1 MAGHIFP
8 FIRLGGI
15 MRPLSVF
22 LPAAAFAVLSVSA
35 LAQDMDD
42 DAAAAPPPLPQSED
56 AQFVAYN
63 QPTIAFTHAEIID
76 GTGAAP
82 KYDQT
87 LVIKGGRIAA
97 MGSRVAVPASA
108 TVIDAHGK
116 TLLPGFVMV
125 HEHLF
130 YAMGKHHYSTML
142 YTFPRLYLVG
152 GTTTARTGGS
162 IEGYGDIN
170 LKLAIDKGESI
181 GPDLDATAP
190 YLNGA
195 GLPILEMHALTGPQ
209 DATKTVDYWADEGAT
224 SFKLYTNITRAEA
237 KAAIDAAHARG
248 FKVTGHLCSVT
259 YREAAELGIDNLE
272 HGFGVMT
279 DFNKDKKPDECPA
292 HSQQSLADLDVNSK
306 GVKSL
311 IDFLVRKH
319 VALTSTLTVFE
330 TFTPGRPE
338 APELAREMLIPE
350 LRKEYEDAW
359 AKVPS
364 NPMSKP
370 YTVIFPKLMKLEK
383 VFADA
388 GGTLLAG
395 TDPTGYGG
403 VVPGFSGKRE
413 IELLV
418 EAGFSFPQALKIA
431 SLNGA
436 VFLGRDKDVGS
447 LAVGKRADIVVVN
460 GDPTKNAAAIDS
472 MPLVFKK
479 GVGYDTAKLFDAMKG
494 QAGLY

>member
-1 MAGHIFP
+1 
-8 FIRLGGI
+8 
-15 MRPLSVF
+15 MRSISKLLS
-22 LPAAAFAVLSVSA
+22 AAALAAISVPA
-35 LAQDMDD
+35 FAQDMDE
-42 DAAAAPPPLPQSED
+42 APPPPSKQQSPD
-56 AQFVAYN
+56 AKFVAYG
-63 QPTIAFTHAEIID
+63 QPVIAFTHAEIVD
-76 GTGAAP
+76 GTGGAP

-87 LVIKGGRIAA
+87 LIIKDGRIAA
-97 MGSRVAVPASA
+97 MGPHVAVPRDA
-108 TVIDAHGK
+108 TVVDAHGK

-130 YAMGKHHYSTML
+130 YTMGKGNYASML
-142 YTFPRLYLVG
+142 YTFPRLYLAG

-162 IEGYGDIN
+162 MTPYGDIN
-170 LKLAIDKGESI
+170 LKLAIDKGDAI
-181 GPDLDATAP
+181 GPDLDVTGP
-190 YLNGA
+190 YLNGP
-195 GLPILEMHALTGPQ
+195 GLPILKMHVLTGPD
-209 DATKTVDYWADEGAT
+209 DAVRTVNYWADEGAT

-248 FKVTGHLCSVT
+248 LKVTGHLCSVT
-259 YREAAELGIDNLE
+259 YREAAEAGIDNLE

-279 DFNKDKKPDECPA
+279 DFNKNKKPDECPA
-292 HSQQSLADLDVNSK
+292 DSQQSLADLDVNSA

-311 IDFLVRKH
+311 IDLLVEKH

-350 LRKEYEDAW
+350 LRKAYEESWSMAATNDR
-359 AKVPS
+359 
-364 NPMSKP
+364 MKP

-383 VFADA
+383 MFVDA
-388 GGTLLAG
+388 GGTLIAG

-413 IELLV
+413 VELLV
-418 EAGFSFPQALKIA
+418 EAGFGFPQALKIA
-431 SLNGA
+431 TLNGA
-436 VFLGRDKDVGS
+436 RYLGRDHEVGS
-447 LAVGKRADIVVVN
+447 LAVGKRADIAVVT
-460 GDPTKNAAAIDS
+460 GDPMKNAAAIEA

-479 GVGYDTAKLFDAMKG
+479 GVGYDSAAIFEAMKG

>member
-1 MAGHIFP
+1 
-8 FIRLGGI
+8 
-15 MRPLSVF
+15 MRSVSVLLSA
-22 LPAAAFAVLSVSA
+22 LALAAISTSA

-42 DAAAAPPPLPQSED
+42 APPPPSTQQSPD
-56 AQFVAYN
+56 AKFIAYK
-63 QPTIAFTHAEIID
+63 QRVIAFTHAEIVD
-76 GTGAAP
+76 GTGSLP

-87 LVIKGGRIAA
+87 LIIKDGRITG
-97 MGSRVAVPASA
+97 MGPDIAVPHGA

-130 YAMGKHHYSTML
+130 YTMGKGNYASML
-142 YTFPRLYLVG
+142 YTFPRLYLAG

-162 IEGYGDIN
+162 MTPYGDLN
-170 LKLAIDKGESI
+170 LRLAIDKGDAI
-181 GPDLDATAP
+181 GPDLDVTGP
-190 YLNGA
+190 YLNGP
-195 GLPILEMHALTGPQ
+195 GLPVLKMHVLTGPE
-209 DATKTVDYWADEGAT
+209 DAVKTVNYWAGEGVT

-237 KAAIDAAHARG
+237 KAAIDAAHAEG
-248 FKVTGHLCSVT
+248 LKVTGHLCSVT
-259 YREAAELGIDNLE
+259 YREAAEAGIDNLE

-292 HSQQSLADLDVNSK
+292 GSQQSLADLDVNSA

-311 IDFLVRKH
+311 IDLLVKKH

-338 APELAREMLIPE
+338 APLLAREMLIPE
-350 LRKEYEDAW
+350 LRKAYEEGWTKA
-359 AKVPS
+359 AT
-364 NPMSKP
+364 NERMKP

-383 VFADA
+383 MFADA

-403 VVPGFSGKRE
+403 VIPGFSGKRE

-431 SLNGA
+431 TLNGA
-436 VFLGRDKDVGS
+436 RFLGRDHDVGS
-447 LAVGKRADIVVVN
+447 LAVGKWADIAVIM
-460 GDPTKNAAAIDS
+460 GDPAKNPMAIET
-472 MPLVFKK
+472 MPFVFKK
-479 GVGYDTAKLFDAMKG
+479 GVGYDSNAIFEAMKG